1 MDGAIG
7 NGDERTFNVNFG
19 SEGVSKLREDVKE
32 KLKEYMGEYT
42 DDTLVE
48 YIIVLLK
55 NGRRK
60 DEARNELNVFLDD
73 ASDSFVSWLWD
84 HLASNLDLY
93 AQTHQSHSDGALKTS
108 PIAIQQA
115 GGNDSRL
122 VESKSVNLKSNKS
135 FKARHTREWKGQ
147 AIDEGEQPR
156 LRSSVADD
164 NHADKDSRKAGNEK
178 IEVSPQPAT
187 RRKRNRPEEQLQSKR
202 EVVSQAPIAA
212 PRRLLQFAV
221 RDAVATS
228 RPSTITAEP
237 SLKRLRSVVST
248 TAEDSNLEEHP
259 QKIRSVARVPNAMA
273 TAIKAI
279 AEAAKDVRRVRSS
292 GNVFDRL
299 GRPKDVSETLNQ
311 SEEFGEDPAGEGQDG
326 AYIKEEGRPTYDHTN
341 DYSRPYPN
349 DVSLLQRDTRMVIDP
364 ASDNEDYDTTMDEP
378 QTGNGI
384 GISRMVPHSAA
395 NNADEIVIVPSKN
408 QDQFGK
414 ISDTSHKIVSS
425 SINLN
430 TWKSPQHQGLRG
442 TLNVDKQKSVQVNE
456 ALTSVP
462 AGRLTKENNNSV
474 AVANGNAQLEVDAP
488 KESQKTHS
496 SALGSYPIGRP
507 TEDSD
512 SRTIFVNN
520 VHFAATKDSLSRHF
534 NKFGEVLKVIIL
546 TDAAT
551 GQPKGSAYI
560 EFMRKEAAENALSL
574 DGTSFMSR
582 ILRVVRKNSA
592 QQEAFPIPTWPRIAR
607 GSPYAVSRFGR
618 APFSRGIG
626 GAYRSRLLTKPGP
639 RSFQWKRETQPTQTE
654 ILNPGSSNTAP
665 SSISRSLTYVRPEP
679 KTNES
684 SSAA

>member
-93 AQTHQSHSDGALKTS
+93 AQTHQSLSDGALKTS

-156 LRSSVADD
+156 LRSSVADG

-187 RRKRNRPEEQLQSKR
+187 RRKRNHPEEQLQSKR

-326 AYIKEEGRPTYDHTN
+326 AYIREEGRPTYDHTN

-349 DVSLLQRDTRMVIDP
+349 DVSLLQRNTRMVIDP
-364 ASDNEDYDTTMDEP
+364 ASDNEDYDATMDEP

-384 GISRMVPHSAA
+384 GVSRMVPHSAA

-414 ISDTSHKIVSS
+414 ISDTSHKIV
-425 SINLN
+425 
-430 TWKSPQHQGLRG
+430 
-442 TLNVDKQKSVQVNE
+442 NE

-462 AGRLTKENNNSV
+462 AGRLTKENSNSV

-507 TEDSD
+507 TEDAD

-582 ILRVVRKNSA
+582 ILRVIRKNSA

>member
-7 NGDERTFNVNFG
+7 NGDDRIFNVNFG

-60 DEARNELNVFLDD
+60 DEARSELNVFLDD
-73 ASDSFVSWLWD
+73 DSDSFVSWLWE

-93 AQTHQSHSDGALKTS
+93 VQSSESHSDGVPKTN
-108 PIAIQQA
+108 PIAIQQPV
-115 GGNDSRL
+115 GDDSRPI
-122 VESKSVNLKSNKS
+122 ESKSANLKSTKFLKS
-135 FKARHTREWKGQ
+135 RYTREWKAQ

-156 LRSSVADD
+156 LRSGVADG
-164 NHADKDSRKAGNEK
+164 NHADKDSHKADDEK
-178 IEVSPQPAT
+178 KEVSPQPAA
-187 RRKRNRPEEQLQSKR
+187 RRKRDHPEERPQSKR
-202 EVVSQAPIAA
+202 EVVSQATIAA

-311 SEEFGEDPAGEGQDG
+311 SEKFGEDPADGGEDG
-326 AYIKEEGRPTYDHTN
+326 AYTREEGRSASAYDNTN
-341 DYSRPYPN
+341 DYSRPYAN
-349 DVSLLQRDTRMVIDP
+349 DMSLLRRDTRMVIDP

-378 QTGNGI
+378 QTGNGV
-384 GISRMVPHSAA
+384 GVSRMVQHSAA
-395 NNADEIVIVPSKN
+395 NNADEIVNVPLKS

-414 ISDTSHKIVSS
+414 VSDTSHKT
-425 SINLN
+425 SINSN
-430 TWKSPQHQGLRG
+430 TWKSPQHQGLRR
-442 TLNVDKQKSVQVNE
+442 TLEVDNQKSVQVNQ
-456 ALTSVP
+456 ALTSVSG
-462 AGRLTKENNNSV
+462 GRLMKENSNSV
-474 AVANGNAQLEVDAP
+474 AVANGNAQLEVDVP
-488 KESQKTHS
+488 KESQKTQS
-496 SALGSYPIGRP
+496 SAFGLYPIGRP
-507 TEDSD
+507 REDAD

-574 DGTSFMSR
+574 DGMSFMSR
-582 ILRVVRKNSA
+582 ILRVVRKGSA

-607 GSPYAVSRFGR
+607 GSPYAASRFGR
-618 APFSRGIG
+618 VPFSRGIA
-626 GAYRSRLLTKPGP
+626 GAYRSRLPTKPGA
-639 RSFQWKRETQPTQTE
+639 RSFQWKRETQSSQTE
-654 ILNPGSSNTAP
+654 TLNPGSSNTAP